1 MTWGFH
7 EQPLRPSWGRPSD
20 VSGVLPAGQSGKG
33 PGAEASPDWRPV
45 SLVGRMGAGRHR
57 GAPPE

>member
-20 VSGVLPAGQSGKG
+20 VSGVRPAGQSGEG
-33 PGAEASPDWRPV
+33 PGAEASPDWCHI
-45 SLVGRMGAGRHR
+45 SLTGWMWAGRHQ
-57 GAPPE
+57 GALPE